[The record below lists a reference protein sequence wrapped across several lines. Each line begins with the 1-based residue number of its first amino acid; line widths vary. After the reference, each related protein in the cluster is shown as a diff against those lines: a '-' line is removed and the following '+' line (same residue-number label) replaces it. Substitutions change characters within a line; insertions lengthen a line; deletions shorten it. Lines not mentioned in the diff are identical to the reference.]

1 MVTEAEGGEM
11 AEMEV
16 QVPLQNSVG
25 KIVVE
30 MVEVMGWGDS
40 DAI

>member
-16 QVPLQNSVG
+16 QVPLQNSEG
-25 KIVVE
+25 KI
-30 MVEVMGWGDS
+30 MADMCEVMGWGDS
-40 DAI
+40 VGI